1 MSISEGVKFIPIAVA
16 VVPAA
21 PAMTM
26 MQVVVPPGVSPG
38 QAFLVMTP
46 SSSQM
51 QVTCPAGVYAGM
63 ALQIQVPM

>member
-1 MSISEGVKFIPIAVA
+1 
-16 VVPAA
+16 
-21 PAMTM
+21 M